1 MNKDDPANIWDA
13 KAGFGGTEYLLAGLF
28 SEGVVNRG
36 VLEPQDV
43 ARLVCGN
50 PARRFGLGG
59 HKGEIAVG
67 YDADVA
73 LFDPGRE
80 WTITA
85 SDSFSTQTYTPF
97 EGIQCTGQVQH
108 TFLRGNRVYSAND
121 NAEGGLTGD
130 IVGAP
135 SGKNL
140 VRPYRG
146 D

>member
-1 MNKDDPANIWDA
+1 MI
-13 KAGFGGTEYLLAGLF
+13 LVVILF
-28 SEGVVNRG
+28 
-36 VLEPQDV
+36 
-43 ARLVCGN
+43 A
-50 PARRFGLGG
+50 GLGG

-73 LFDPGRE
+73 LFDPSKE

-97 EGIQCTGQVQH
+97 EGIECTGKVAH
-108 TFLRGNRVYSAND
+108 TFLRGTRVYDASDA
-121 NAEGGLTGD
+121 AAGGLTGD

-135 SGKNL
+135 AGKNL

-146 D
+146 